1 MPASSFYTIMSA
13 NDAAALAESAHDNI
27 IEYINKKII
36 KACKKG
42 LNSIVINVGITP
54 EIQHLLIMQ
63 GYGVVYQRF
72 DEDRGSF
79 WIISWL
85 SSSDE

>member
-1 MPASSFYTIMSA
+1 MPASSFVSIISA
-13 NDAAALAESAHDNI
+13 NDAAALSDTAHDTI
-27 IEYINKKII
+27 ISYINKKIH

-42 LNSIVINVGITP
+42 LNSIVVNADVTP
-54 EIQHLLIMQ
+54 EIVHLLITQ
-63 GYGVVYQRF
+63 GYSVVYQRF
-72 DEDRGSF
+72 DEDCGPF